1 MDKGTI
7 GLLIF
12 AFVLIALSA
21 MFSASESA
29 FFSINKLRLRLLRN
43 KGNKKAIRAGK
54 LLDKKE
60 NLLNTILVG
69 NEIVNIALSALV
81 TSICLE
87 IFGQSGTGYA
97 TLGVTIALLIFGEI
111 CPKTLATH
119 HSEKFA
125 FFLAPFIQFVGII
138 VKPIVFVLTKCV
150 DGIAKVFHIKI
161 ESKKASFSEED
172 IKQYIQVSEE
182 EGVLEKGEK
191 QMMTRVFKFT
201 DLSAHDIMTPRTK
214 IKAVPLKVSYRELME
229 LYQKTKYSH
238 FPVYGDGLDD
248 IKGILYM
255 KDVLFNMVNGKS
267 FSAKEL
273 MRRPFY
279 ILENKKMSSIQ
290 QMLDENKE
298 SVAIVIDEYA
308 GTAGILTKKDIVEEI
323 FGKFYDEYDTYSSP
337 EIIRMGENEAEI
349 SGIARLSEI
358 NELFELHLKSENYE
372 TVNGFLTELYDGFP
386 TTGTVIEAQGCK
398 FTILDASE
406 RKINLVRLE
415 KYTLTSIDLN
425 SIQMKQNKDEK

>member
-1 MDKGTI
+1 
-7 GLLIF
+7 
-12 AFVLIALSA
+12 
-21 MFSASESA
+21 
-29 FFSINKLRLRLLRN
+29 
-43 KGNKKAIRAGK
+43 
-54 LLDKKE
+54 
-60 NLLNTILVG
+60 
-69 NEIVNIALSALV
+69 
-81 TSICLE
+81 
-87 IFGQSGTGYA
+87 
-97 TLGVTIALLIFGEI
+97 
-111 CPKTLATH
+111 
-119 HSEKFA
+119 
-125 FFLAPFIQFVGII
+125 
-138 VKPIVFVLTKCV
+138 
-150 DGIAKVFHIKI
+150 
-161 ESKKASFSEED
+161 
-172 IKQYIQVSEE
+172 
-182 EGVLEKGEK
+182 
-191 QMMTRVFKFT
+191 
-201 DLSAHDIMTPRTK
+201 
-214 IKAVPLKVSYRELME
+214 
-229 LYQKTKYSH
+229 
-238 FPVYGDGLDD
+238 
-248 IKGILYM
+248 M